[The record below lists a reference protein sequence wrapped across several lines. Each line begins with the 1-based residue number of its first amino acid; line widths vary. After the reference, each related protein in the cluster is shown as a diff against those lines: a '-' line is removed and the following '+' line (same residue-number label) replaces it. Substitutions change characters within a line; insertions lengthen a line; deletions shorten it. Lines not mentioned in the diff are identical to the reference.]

1 MTGIS
6 VKLVRELI
14 ANMEDD
20 DIVIIRLNHPLTV
33 AKAYLAY
40 AATATDDDIDDYI
53 VLDVDDVSINLSEG
67 NSGRFDRDAIIGVNL
82 PWDSFTKDFD
92 IYYRKIEKEKDDE
105 Q

>member
-20 DIVIIRLNHPLTV
+20 DFVMIRLNHPLTV
-33 AKAYLAY
+33 AKAYLGY

-53 VLDVDDVSINLSEG
+53 KLDIDDVTINLSVDD
-67 NSGRFDRDAIIGVNL
+67 SGRFDRDAIIGVNL
-82 PWDSFTKDFD
+82 PWDSAPL
-92 IYYRKIEKEKDDE
+92 
-105 Q
+105 